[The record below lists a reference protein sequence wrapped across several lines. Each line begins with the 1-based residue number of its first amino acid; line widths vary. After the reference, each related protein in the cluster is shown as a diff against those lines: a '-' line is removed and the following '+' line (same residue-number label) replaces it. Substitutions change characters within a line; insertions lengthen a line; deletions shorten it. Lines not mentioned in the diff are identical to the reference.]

1 MPRARFNL
9 VMIAT
14 LVGAILVALVLHE
27 RKGDWNNPAQTPSAA
42 PQTALT
48 DPCFNSASLAAAIEP
63 LAKGDIAALQRTKK
77 PVLLPDIRLVVAKQ
91 SQPLSNMQGR
101 VTLLNLWA
109 TWCVPC
115 REEMPSLD
123 RLQARLGGD
132 NFEVVALNMDTRNL
146 ERVPQWLD
154 ANGITSL
161 VRYMDPGGKA
171 FQNLRAI
178 GKVSGLPTTFLLDRK
193 GCLIAEMAGPADWS
207 SEDAIALLSHVIRN
221 R

>member
-1 MPRARFNL
+1 MPRARLNL
-9 VMIAT
+9 VLIAT
-14 LVGAILVALVLHE
+14 LVGAILVSVVLHE
-27 RKGDWNNPAQTPSAA
+27 RKGDWNNPAQTSSLA

-48 DPCFNSASLAAAIEP
+48 DPCLTSSSLAAAIEP
-63 LAKGDIAALQRTKK
+63 FAKGEIAALQRTRK
-77 PVLLPDIRLVVAKQ
+77 PVQLPDIRLEVAKQ
-91 SQPLSNMQGR
+91 TQPLSNMQGR

-154 ANGITSL
+154 ANGITAL

-171 FQNLRAI
+171 FQSLRGI

-193 GCLIAEMAGPADWS
+193 GCLIAEMAGPADWA
-207 SEDAIALLSHVIRN
+207 SEDAIALIERAIKG
-221 R
+221 

>member
-1 MPRARFNL
+1 MPRSRFNL
-9 VMIAT
+9 VLIAT
-14 LVGAILVALVLHE
+14 LVGAILVSVVLHE
-27 RKGDWNNPAQTPSAA
+27 RKGDWNNPAQTSSLA

-48 DPCFNSASLAAAIEP
+48 DPCLTSSSLAAAIEP
-63 LAKGDIAALQRTKK
+63 FAKGEIAALQRTRK
-77 PVLLPDIRLVVAKQ
+77 PVQLPDIRLEVTKQ

-154 ANGITSL
+154 TNGITAL

-171 FQNLRAI
+171 FQSLRGI

-193 GCLIAEMAGPADWS
+193 GCLIAEMAGPADWA
-207 SEDAIALLSHVIRN
+207 SEDAIALIERAIKG
-221 R
+221 

>member
-9 VMIAT
+9 VLIAT
-14 LVGAILVALVLHE
+14 LVGAILVTLVLHE
-27 RKGDWNNPAQTPSAA
+27 RKADWNNLAQA
-42 PQTALT
+42 PQPTVLT
-48 DPCFNSASLAAAIEP
+48 DPCLNSPSLAAAIEP
-63 LAKGDIAALQRTKK
+63 LAKGEIAALQRTKK
-77 PVLLPDIRLVVAKQ
+77 PVLLPEIRMEVAKQ
-91 SQPLSNMQGR
+91 SMSLASLQGR
-101 VTLLNLWA
+101 VVLLNLWA

-132 NFEVVALNMDTRNL
+132 RFEVVALNMDTRNL
-146 ERVPQWLD
+146 EKVPQWLD

-171 FQNLRAI
+171 FQNLRGI
-178 GKVSGLPTTFLLDRK
+178 GKVSGLPTTFLLDSK

-207 SEDAIALLSHVIRN
+207 SEEAIAVIERAI
-221 R
+221 RG

>member
-1 MPRARFNL
+1 MPRSRFNL
-9 VMIAT
+9 VLIAT
-14 LVGAILVALVLHE
+14 LVGAILVSVVLHE
-27 RKGDWNNPAQTPSAA
+27 RKGDWNNPAQPSSLA

-48 DPCFNSASLAAAIEP
+48 DPCLTSSSLAAAIEP
-63 LAKGDIAALQRTKK
+63 FAKGDIAALQRTRK
-77 PVLLPDIRLVVAKQ
+77 PVLLPDIRLEVAKQ
-91 SQPLSNMQGR
+91 SQPRSNMQGR

-154 ANGITSL
+154 TNGITAL

-171 FQNLRAI
+171 FQSLRGI

-193 GCLIAEMAGPADWS
+193 GCLIAEMAGPADWA
-207 SEDAIALLSHVIRN
+207 SEDAIALIERAIKG
-221 R
+221 

>member
-1 MPRARFNL
+1 MPRSRFNL
-9 VMIAT
+9 VLIAT
-14 LVGAILVALVLHE
+14 LVGAILVSVVLHE
-27 RKGDWNNPAQTPSAA
+27 RKGDWNNPAQPSSLA

-48 DPCFNSASLAAAIEP
+48 DPCLTSSSLAAAIEP
-63 LAKGDIAALQRTKK
+63 FAKGDIAALQRTRK
-77 PVLLPDIRLVVAKQ
+77 PVLLPDIRLEVAKQ

-154 ANGITSL
+154 TNGITAL

-171 FQNLRAI
+171 FQSLRGI

-193 GCLIAEMAGPADWS
+193 GCLIAEMAGPADWA
-207 SEDAIALLSHVIRN
+207 SEDAIALIERAIKG
-221 R
+221 